1 MNCAQI
7 EMISRV
13 ETYYIIRGQKSLIM
27 EGRDDRA
34 RRLQDDRNIIV

>member
-13 ETYYIIRGQKSLIM
+13 ETYYIRQGQKSLSM
-27 EGRDDRA
+27 EGRNRLRPEVA
-34 RRLQDDRNIIV
+34 R